1 MKEITFSSSYENI
14 TAKCHLMISERI
26 PGQQKP
32 RVIAAGIIDV
42 DSAAKAVSAKIAT
55 GRPIRYGEMNAST
68 WQQQQMVCDTGGAY
82 RLFRT
87 ANGKKGADSST
98 HAMIIHKRVMESKE
112 ELERQKIKGHRVL
125 LAPDGNLVSRLGDMF
140 LDEFALPHLPE
151 WFHAIYAELQ
161 KERLLTTLD
170 VWADPDVDVW
180 RDAKAITLSDQ
191 LTDQRMQE
199 IVSRLIQQGILRIP
213 EGVTDAPAITED
225 MIDTTSYLA
234 EYAPHLA
241 TQIEEVVHPLHDLDR
256 PLEKALAQMKR
267 VPFPAQAHTIQALIR
282 GMDSGKKA
290 VFSISDMGTGKSIQA
305 LGVANVLWQRTK
317 TSGKQ
322 GFVSFILAPGVTI
335 PKWVRDEIKATLP
348 EAKIR
353 VLENWHD
360 TVTWIDEVRKNRFKK
375 VNGLEFVLMGKDA
388 AKLGVKRLPT
398 LHWRRVRG
406 TAQYDWHCPHC
417 GEVAIVSPE
426 ENEDLDTEQT
436 MWSQWAFG
444 DASEQAMTHGIP
456 FKEAKNIIHCVHC
469 DATLTRFADPQ
480 AGETGKMKHRRM
492 EPAWLIQRYLKG
504 YMDLLIV
511 DELQQYKHESGQGI
525 AMGSLVTA
533 SKRVLG
539 LTGTLSDGKA
549 SSLFAILARTD
560 FKRLKSDG
568 FDHNSSTRFVQ
579 RYGVLEEVIR
589 YEDELSN
596 AGGNT
601 RGKVKSKQTKELPG
615 LSPQLFVNHLADK
628 TAFLEL
634 GDLGLPLVKIEEKPV
649 FVKMDEKHLASYRD
663 FHSML
668 DQECKRLYVLG
679 NTGAY
684 AKFIPS
690 VINVA
695 NQPQLDIEAHGISN
709 FFVSDGSPSAKERQ
723 LIADVK
729 EEVAQHRR
737 VMVYV
742 TYSGDYAQDRRL
754 ADVLEQEGFPV
765 RVMRS
770 SVSAD
775 ERIEWIARAVEDGVQ
790 VIVTNVSLVEV
801 GVDLLHFPTLMFY
814 QQTEKI
820 ATMRQASRRS
830 WRIGQTENCKV
841 IHYIYEDSYE
851 VNQFQRN
858 MAKRAHALLL
868 EGRLDRSEMSTYMPS
883 DRLSAQ
889 TTALAAH
896 LSNVADLSDKWSSLA
911 DKDVPKGVLTLE
923 GDAFKQEMKAAMA
936 RLANETRRLT
946 GVPVVGGIMDLD
958 HVEEED
964 LDVVI
969 ADRSDST
976 QVDVFSIPLNETSE
990 PSSFVAPLITADPS
1004 PALKTAGELRATM
1017 GMTKKANKVKKVV
1030 GDDQFM
1036 FDF

>member
-1 MKEITFSSSYENI
+1 MKEITCSSPYENI
-14 TAKCHLMISERI
+14 TAKCHLMVSEQI

-32 RVIAAGIIDV
+32 RIIAAGIIDV
-42 DSAAKAVSAKIAT
+42 DSAAKAISAKIAT
-55 GRPIRYGEMNAST
+55 GRPVRYGDAQMAT
-68 WQQQQMVCDTGGAY
+68 WQKKPMTCDTGGAY
-82 RLFRT
+82 RFFRT
-87 ANGKKGADSST
+87 NNGKKGAESST
-98 HAMIIHKRVMESKE
+98 HAMIVHKRVMEQRE
-112 ELERQKIKGHRVL
+112 ELERQKIKGNRIL
-125 LAPDGNLVSRLGDMF
+125 LAPDGDLVSRLGDVL
-140 LDEFALPHLPE
+140 LDEFAFPHLPE
-151 WFHAIYAELQ
+151 WFQAIYAELQ

-170 VWADPDVDVW
+170 VWTDPDVDVW
-180 RDAKAITLSDQ
+180 RDLQAITLSDQ
-191 LTDQRMQE
+191 LTDRRMQE
-199 IVSRLIQQGILRIP
+199 IVSRLIQQGILNIP

-225 MIDTTSYLA
+225 ITDTTSYLA

-241 TQIEEVVHPLHDLDR
+241 TQIEEVVEPLHDLDR
-256 PLEKALAQMKR
+256 PLEKALATMQR
-267 VPFPAQAHTIQALIR
+267 VPFPAQAHTIQALIN
-282 GMDSGKKA
+282 GMDHGKKA
-290 VFSISDMGTGKSIQA
+290 VFSISDMGTGKTIQA
-305 LGVANVLWQRTK
+305 LGVANVLWQRAK

-322 GFVSFILAPGVTI
+322 GFVSFVLAPGVTI

-348 EAKIR
+348 DAKIR

-360 TVTWIDEVRKNRFKK
+360 TVAWIDEVRRNKFKK
-375 VNGLEFVLMGKDA
+375 TNGLEFVLMGKDA

-406 TAQYDWHCPHC
+406 TTQYDWHCPHC
-417 GEVAIVSPE
+417 GELAIALENE
-426 ENEDLDTEQT
+426 EGNNEDLDAQQIT
-436 MWSQWAFG
+436 WSRWALG
-444 DASEQAMTHGIP
+444 DASTQAMTKGIP
-456 FKEAKNIIHCVHC
+456 FREAKRIIHCAHC
-469 DATLTRFADPQ
+469 EATLTRFADPQ

-511 DELQQYKHESGQGI
+511 DELQQYKNESGQGV

-560 FKRLKSDG
+560 FSRLQAEG
-568 FDHNSSTRFVQ
+568 FDHNSSSRFVQ

-589 YEDELSN
+589 YEDEISN

-649 FVKMDEKHLASYRD
+649 FVQMDEEHLESYRH

-668 DQECKRLYVLG
+668 DEKCKQLYMLG

-684 AKFIPS
+684 ASFIPS

-695 NQPQLDIEAHGISN
+695 NQPQLEIEAHEVSN

-729 EEVAQHRR
+729 AELAQHRR

-742 TYSGDYAQDRRL
+742 TYSGEYAQDRRL
-754 ADVLEQEGFPV
+754 VDVLETEDIPV

-775 ERIEWIARAVEDGVQ
+775 DRIEWIEQAVKDGVQ

-801 GVDLLHFPTLMFY
+801 GVDLLDFPTLIFY
-814 QQTEKI
+814 QQTDKI

-830 WRIGQTENCKV
+830 WRIGQTQNCKV
-841 IHYIYEDSYE
+841 LHYVYENSYE
-851 VNQFQRN
+851 VTQFQRN

-868 EGRLDRSEMSTYMPS
+868 EGRLDRSEMRTYMPA
-883 DRLSAQ
+883 DRLSVQ

-896 LSNVADLSDKWSSLA
+896 LENVADLSDKWS
-911 DKDVPKGVLTLE
+911 
-923 GDAFKQEMKAAMA
+923 
-936 RLANETRRLT
+936 
-946 GVPVVGGIMDLD
+946 
-958 HVEEED
+958 
-964 LDVVI
+964 
-969 ADRSDST
+969 
-976 QVDVFSIPLNETSE
+976 
-990 PSSFVAPLITADPS
+990 
-1004 PALKTAGELRATM
+1004 
-1017 GMTKKANKVKKVV
+1017 
-1030 GDDQFM
+1030 
-1036 FDF
+1036 